1 MYKITLGVEGMM
13 CGHCEAHV
21 CDAIRNSF
29 KVKKVSA
36 SHTDGKVEIIS
47 EESIDKGQAL
57 MALKPTGY
65 KLTSFAIEPYEQKKG
80 LFGFMK

>member
-29 KVKKVSA
+29 NVKKVTA
-36 SHTDGKVEIIS
+36 SHTDGNVVIIS
-47 EESIDKGQAL
+47 EESIDRGQIL
-57 MALKPTGY
+57 MAIKPTGY
-65 KLTSFAIEPYEQKKG
+65 KLTDFAIEPYEKKG